1 MNKLPSQEEFEAT
14 LAARNETLRNN
25 WIKTMEAR
33 IVREELQKCQKAEG
47 VNHYAVCKP
56 LVETYLELLKDAKVS
71 ATAKDRAEG
80 HGQSRSYGQ
89 KRFRSSKR
97 GHWTRVV
104 LGIVGYTCDEVGKTG
119 LPGLDM
125 VGSYVISNSA
135 DHGYFGFTTGQGL
148 QDRRRSVEYV
158 SQLCNT
164 QK

>member
-1 MNKLPSQEEFEAT
+1 
-14 LAARNETLRNN
+14 
-25 WIKTMEAR
+25 MEAR

-97 GHWTRVV
+97 GHSNA
-104 LGIVGYTCDEVGKTG
+104 DEITLEEDEKGPAACRRGKKTAI
-119 LPGLDM
+119 
-125 VGSYVISNSA
+125 SVIEQFHNR
-135 DHGYFGFTTGQGL
+135 DG
-148 QDRRRSVEYV
+148 
-158 SQLCNT
+158 
-164 QK
+164 